1 MTIAIEASSAQEERL
16 PTKTPPLESGGRRKF
31 APFSWL
37 WWTFGAI
44 YLFLPL
50 YGTFVFSLQKVR
62 GTWSFAAYTSA
73 LSEPAFLRTFGFSTI
88 MAFSTIIVSLLLVVP
103 TAYWVQLRAPKWR
116 PVVEF
121 ISLMPFVIP
130 AIVLVFGFIK
140 TYSRPVG
147 IFGITLIP
155 PLTNTTMTTNVLL
168 VAAYTVLSLPYMY
181 RSVDNGLRA
190 MDVRTLTEAAQSL
203 GASWP
208 TILGRVIFPNL
219 RSALLSGSLLT
230 FAIVVGELT
239 LATFLNRPA
248 FGPYLALIGNQQ
260 TYEPAALAI
269 VTFGLTWLAMI
280 LINVATGGAK
290 SATVTG
296 MR

>member
-1 MTIAIEASSAQEERL
+1 MTIAIEATATDQELR
-16 PTKTPPLESGGRRKF
+16 PAPTPPLESNGRRKF

-37 WWTFGAI
+37 WWTLGAI
-44 YLFLPL
+44 YLVLPL

-73 LSEPAFLRTFGFSTI
+73 LSEPAFLRTFGFSTV